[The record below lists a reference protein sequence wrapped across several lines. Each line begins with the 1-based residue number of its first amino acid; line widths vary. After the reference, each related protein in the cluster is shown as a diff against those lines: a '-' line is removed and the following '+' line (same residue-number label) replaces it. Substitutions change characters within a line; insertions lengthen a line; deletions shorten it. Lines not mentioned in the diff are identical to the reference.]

1 MRNLIVPRVNLF
13 QDGKARAIF
22 EFPVS
27 SYERPEESPM
37 ERHFALLVF
46 LASFLYLYLF
56 RDYTAIDPDE
66 GIILQGAERILRGQV
81 LYRDFFS
88 FFTPGSYY
96 LLALLFKTFGS
107 SILVAR
113 NALVGLGSILSVI
126 TYLLARRVSSRWV
139 ALVAAAL
146 ATLTCL
152 PLRFLVLHNWDSTL
166 CACLA
171 LYSAVRLVEAS
182 AAGEPTFMRRH
193 RGSPRRW
200 AWALG
205 SLIAITTLFDQSKGA
220 GLALGL
226 AAGLALL
233 ARGGGR
239 RSLLRTNWLALGAGI
254 AWPFLVT
261 FVWFGAQ
268 HGLTLMLADWIWPLH
283 HYARANHVPYAYQNW
298 SDTSRAIL
306 FGRHS
311 WRQNLITMLAVAP
324 CFMVPVLPLVAAGI
338 LAYFVVFDQTGRETV
353 EGRELKVESKNPL
366 DLPPS
371 TFGQGVTRSEESTTQ
386 GDRHAYYILVSAAL
400 SGLLLSVVAGRAD
413 ILHFM
418 YLAPLFYLVLAW
430 ILDGGDVHSTFFR
443 AILPVLR
450 VLILTCFG
458 FFALGMLLRNLDANV
473 RVWTRRGVIRTAA
486 PDGVLEYVGAHVAAG
501 STILVYPYLPLY
513 YYLTDT
519 FSPTSYEYIQPGMHT
534 REQMTEVARDLAS
547 SRTPVVL
554 YDYSFAEQI
563 PNAWPNTPIESIA
576 RDPIAD
582 LILERYRNCQMLNS
596 AAGRHVLFMVRK
608 DLKCSAE
615 SKAE

>member
-1 MRNLIVPRVNLF
+1 
-13 QDGKARAIF
+13 
-22 EFPVS
+22 
-27 SYERPEESPM
+27 M
-37 ERHFALLVF
+37 ERHLALLVF
-46 LASFLYLYLF
+46 MASFLYLYLF

-66 GIILQGAERILRGQV
+66 GIILQGADRILRGQV
-81 LYRDFFS
+81 PYRDFFS

-96 LLALLFKTFGS
+96 LLALLFKIFGS

-113 NALVGLGSILSVI
+113 NALVCLGSILSVI

-139 ALVAAAL
+139 ALVTAAL

-152 PLRFLVLHNWDSTL
+152 PLRFLVLHNWVSTL
-166 CACLA
+166 WACLA
-171 LYSAVRLVEAS
+171 LYSAVRFVEAS
-182 AAGEPTFMRRH
+182 AAGEPSFMRRH
-193 RGSPRRW
+193 RGSPKRW

-205 SLIAITTLFDQSKGA
+205 SLVAITVLFDQSKGA

-226 AAGLALL
+226 AAGFALL
-233 ARGGGR
+233 ARDGRR
-239 RSLLRTNWLALGAGI
+239 RSLLGRRTWLALGAGI

-283 HYARANHVPYAYQNW
+283 HYSHANHVPYGYQNW
-298 SDTSRAIL
+298 SDTTRALL
-306 FGRHS
+306 FGSHS
-311 WRQNLITMLAVAP
+311 WHRNLITMLAVAP
-324 CFMVPVLPLVAAGI
+324 CFVVPVLPLVAAGI
-338 LAYFVVFDQTGRETV
+338 LAYFAIFDQTGCKAVKGREYDQGV
-353 EGRELKVESKNPL
+353 IGSEGR
-366 DLPPS
+366 
-371 TFGQGVTRSEESTTQ
+371 TTQ
-386 GDRHAYYILVSAAL
+386 CDRHAYYILVSATL

-413 ILHFM
+413 ILHFI

-430 ILDGGDVHSTFFR
+430 ILDGRDVYSTFFR

-450 VLILTCFG
+450 VLVLTCFG

-486 PDGVLEYVGAHVAAG
+486 PDGVLEYVPAHVSAG

-563 PNAWPNTPIESIA
+563 PVAWPNTPIEFVA
-576 RDPIAD
+576 RDPIED
-582 LILERYRNCQMLNS
+582 LILGGYRNCQMLNS
-596 AAGRHVLFMVRK
+596 AAGRRVLFMVRK
-608 DLKCSAE
+608 DLKCPAE
-615 SKAE
+615 SKVE